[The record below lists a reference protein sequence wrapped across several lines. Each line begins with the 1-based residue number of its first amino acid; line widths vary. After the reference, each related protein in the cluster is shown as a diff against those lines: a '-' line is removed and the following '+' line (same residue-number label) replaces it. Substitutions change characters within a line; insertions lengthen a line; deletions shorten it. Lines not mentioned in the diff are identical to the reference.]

1 MQVDEIK
8 NEIRSIFKERLN
20 MDLSNVTAG
29 DDDGLFADDGWGLDS
44 IDVIDIVLGVEQ
56 KFGVKLGQDEEIQS
70 HFYSLNTLAI
80 YIQSLLVKSLTA

>member
-1 MQVDEIK
+1 MQIDEIK
-8 NEIRSIFKERLN
+8 NEIKSIFTERLN

-70 HFYSLNTLAI
+70 HFYSLNTLAA
-80 YIQSLLVKSLTA
+80 YIQSLLVK